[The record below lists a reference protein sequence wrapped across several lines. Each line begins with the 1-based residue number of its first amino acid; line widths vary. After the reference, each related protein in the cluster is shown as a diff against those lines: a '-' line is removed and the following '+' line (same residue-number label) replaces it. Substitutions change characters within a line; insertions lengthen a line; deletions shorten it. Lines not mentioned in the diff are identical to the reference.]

1 MAEKGA
7 PEFALPSPNFNRQPQ
22 NGPNKTSMH
31 YLTPCGMTLLPRNK
45 QPPPMYGARGSTV
58 PAKYLN
64 EGISKAQVA
73 IETPPVYNSPP
84 RPESCNNC
92 DMELANSQDMK
103 RHLQQHETCPAEDCD
118 FSALSNILECHIESN
133 HITGLYQ
140 KVKKVW
146 TPEDIAAWRAERR
159 KRFPTTANVEL
170 AKRAK
175 EQRLKRG
182 ERLEA
187 SKSRF
192 GKIEDRKR
200 TRTTAP
206 LAQGNKRK
214 HKQNSFKSKQQ
225 HKKPKVETDQPSAK
239 KLEEEEKDAPTSVV
253 EKFRGTSG
261 MLDYKHVKDKKSAEN
276 NALSNLLGMY
286 GSDSDED
293 QEEVEDGSKD
303 EMDTNTITPLS
314 DEKVV
319 EVKDVVVV
327 ELEGIEQNSAPL
339 SDKKAATSSTPLTE
353 ENGVLEVTQIA
364 NLEAKDESHLPPS
377 TDDDDDEGPDEVPI
391 ERLVITKCDE
401 NQQVI
406 QKSQCDRDSKPSTS
420 KPLVKQFIPIPNKTK
435 RHSGLNYKRAK
446 QLYRHTTML
455 SKLLESDIRHERN
468 ILLQCVRYVCE
479 KDFFGIGSQSN
490 NNNNVDVDP
499 S

>member
-1 MAEKGA
+1 MAEKCA
-7 PEFALPSPNFNRQPQ
+7 PEFALPSPNFNKQQ
-22 NGPNKTSMH
+22 HNGPNKTSMH

-64 EGISKAQVA
+64 EGTPKPQTAT
-73 IETPPVYNSPP
+73 ETPPVYNSPP
-84 RPESCNNC
+84 RPESCHNC

-103 RHLQQHETCPAEDCD
+103 RHLQQHEICPAEDCD
-118 FSALSNILECHIESN
+118 FSALSSILERHIESN

-200 TRTTAP
+200 TRTPRTTTPQAH
-206 LAQGNKRK
+206 GNKRK
-214 HKQNSFKSKQQ
+214 HTQNAFKSKQQ
-225 HKKPKVETDQPSAK
+225 QQKKPKVEKDQPSAR
-239 KLEEEEKDAPTSVV
+239 KLQEEEKDLPTPIV

-261 MLDYKHVKDKKSAEN
+261 MLDYKHVKDKKSVGN
-276 NALSNLLGMY
+276 NALSNLVGMY

-293 QEEVEDGSKD
+293 QEEDNDDDGSNG
-303 EMDTNTITPLS
+303 EMDTNILTPLS
-314 DEKVV
+314 DERVK
-319 EVKDVVVV
+319 EVKEVVV
-327 ELEGIEQNSAPL
+327 LEVKKQNSFPP
-339 SDKKAATSSTPLTE
+339 ATFSTPLTE
-353 ENGVLEVTQIA
+353 EKEVLEATQRA
-364 NLEAKDESHLPPS
+364 NLEAKEETPQPPS
-377 TDDDDDEGPDEVPI
+377 DDDEGPEEVPI
-391 ERLVITKCDE
+391 ERLVIAKCDE
-401 NQQVI
+401 NQHVI
-406 QKSQCDRDSKPSTS
+406 EKSHCDQDAKPSTS
-420 KPLVKQFIPIPNKTK
+420 KPLVKQFIPTPNKTK

-479 KDFFGIGSQSN
+479 NDFFGIGSQSSN
-490 NNNNVDVDP
+490 NNNNNAVDVDP